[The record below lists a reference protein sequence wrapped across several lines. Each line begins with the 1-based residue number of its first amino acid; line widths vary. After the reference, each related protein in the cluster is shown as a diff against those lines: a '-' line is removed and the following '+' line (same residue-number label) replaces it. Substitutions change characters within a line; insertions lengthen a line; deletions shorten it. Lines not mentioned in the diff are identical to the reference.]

1 MCFKS
6 YLIISKKPCFS
17 GSVSSTATP
26 TTAGSNVGTTGTT
39 NNATTDRCSSAEDL
53 HDVNSQKKPLHPK
66 LIGIVASLEM
76 KPLWDEFNEL
86 GTEMIVTKAGR
97 RMFPTFQVRLY
108 GMDQM
113 EDYNLIMD
121 FVPVDDKRYRYAFHT
136 SNWVVAGKADPTSPP
151 RYV

>member
-1 MCFKS
+1 
-6 YLIISKKPCFS
+6 
-17 GSVSSTATP
+17 
-26 TTAGSNVGTTGTT
+26 
-39 NNATTDRCSSAEDL
+39 
-53 HDVNSQKKPLHPK
+53 
-66 LIGIVASLEM
+66 M

-108 GMDQM
+108 GMDPL
-113 EDYNLIMD
+113 EDYILIMD

-151 RYV
+151 RSVKKTVNIKMFKTTISSDWHYFNLGTWVVKLYSLCLFCLKMIMFRLNQSAAGAKIKVYFQKL

>member
-1 MCFKS
+1 
-6 YLIISKKPCFS
+6 
-17 GSVSSTATP
+17 
-26 TTAGSNVGTTGTT
+26 
-39 NNATTDRCSSAEDL
+39 
-53 HDVNSQKKPLHPK
+53 
-66 LIGIVASLEM
+66 M

-108 GMDQM
+108 GMDPL
-113 EDYNLIMD
+113 EDYILIMD

-151 RYV
+151 RFVKKI

>member
-1 MCFKS
+1 MRCF
-6 YLIISKKPCFS
+6 PA
-17 GSVSSTATP
+17 SSTSPQT
-26 TTAGSNVGTTGTT
+26 
-39 NNATTDRCSSAEDL
+39 RCSSTE
-53 HDVNSQKKPLHPK
+53 NPCNTNTENQPKKPLHPK
-66 LIGIVASLEM
+66 LSNVVAQLEM

-108 GMDQM
+108 GMDPL
-113 EDYNLIMD
+113 EDYMLVMD

-151 RYV
+151 RYSHCLKSTSKVSFYPF